1 MGEFPKEFLKTF
13 RTQHIHPTLNDIDYV
28 KYLPFNL
35 DRGPYKSE
43 DHYLNTQFHLLRED
57 FIYPLRKAIQYYRKN
72 KTTDNTNLFCSHV
85 LFDGSRSF
93 FGNKLGFV
101 FKFEPSSYNIH
112 LFING
117 FLLLFSKDDFNTF
130 FVGLVLK
137 DDIEY
142 LKKGILLVEM
152 LGDIDIRPNSIISMA
167 QCEQFYVSYNWTLK
181 ALQQMNTHTFPLKE
195 YIVFASNKSFPPD
208 YLNDSSF
215 QKYNIDDFTFNILK
229 DEEWPTETY
238 LQQENNQY
246 KAFKAAL
253 TQKFVTIQGVP
264 GTGKTF
270 IGQRVVKAMVENLY
284 TTKKLKN
291 PIAVICYNNHTL
303 DHFLEGVLKITEKLV
318 RIGSQSK
325 CEALKKHSLKEI
337 VKLNKLNID
346 KVLEQNLK
354 SKEQTILECYEKCD
368 KLYTGILNWNIL
380 KSIVPEAFNLFVD
393 CWDFL
398 NWLFHPYPIDK
409 MLKNNKLCNI
419 QSTQHCL
426 VIDDIKQ
433 RLSELTEQVTE
444 GSEYHSLKVKQEL
457 TMLKKFHEYFEYML
471 TFDSPDVNPVV
482 VDNIHLIPAIQRWV
496 LYYSWVNKIVNNYKN
511 NITPIWCEYNKLC
524 KKYDENR
531 LAQTMSLLDGI
542 YVIGLTTTGAV
553 KNKDLLEQLKPPIG
567 KLLCI
572 VILVLH
578 EKKIFK

>member
-35 DRGPYKSE
+35 DKGPYKSE

-72 KTTDNTNLFCSHV
+72 KTTDSTNLFCSHV

-93 FGNKLGFV
+93 FGNKLGFI

-137 DDIEY
+137 DDIEH
-142 LKKGILLVEM
+142 LKKGIVLVEM

-167 QCEQFYVSYNWTLK
+167 QCEQFYVPYNWTLK

-195 YIVFASNKSFPPD
+195 YIVFASNKSSPPD
-208 YLNDSSF
+208 YLNDSSL

-253 TQKFVTIQGVP
+253 TQKFVIIQGVP

-270 IGQRVVKAMVENLY
+270 IGQRIVKAMVENLY

-291 PIAVICYNNHTL
+291 PIAVICNNNHTL

-325 CEALKKHSLKEI
+325 CETLKKHSLKEI

-354 SKEQTILECYEKCD
+354 SKEQAILECYEKCD
-368 KLYTGILNWNIL
+368 KLYTGILNWSIL
-380 KSIVPEAFNLFVD
+380 KSIIPEAFNLFVD
-393 CWDFL
+393 SWDFL

-419 QSTQHCL
+419 QSIQHCL

-471 TFDSPDVNPVV
+471 TFDSPDVNPIV
-482 VDNIHLIPAIQRWV
+482 VDNIHLIPAIQRWI
-496 LYYSWVNKIVNNYKN
+496 LYYSWVNTIVNNYKN
-511 NITPIWCEYNKLC
+511 NLTPIWCEYNKLC

-567 KLLCI
+567 KFLCI
-572 VILVLH
+572 VYVM
-578 EKKIFK
+578 